1 MKKTKAICSL
11 ALTVVL
17 ITTML
22 LSTNLTVSAEATKKK
37 VDLVFVIDSTGSMRS
52 YIEPVKKNLTSFVNE
67 IESKKIELKMA
78 VVEYRDITEDGDN
91 STIVHDF
98 SGSKWTDD
106 VSAVINV
113 FDNIHVDGGGDEPE
127 TPTDAFQQI
136 LNEWDTEDSEK
147 FVFLLTDADYKE
159 LDSTDSDGDGIPDH
173 YGMELCTQ
181 TMREKDIKTSVV
193 SNNSFEPRYNY
204 LYTMT
209 GGIFIDI
216 NSKDYYKLMQ
226 EFSNYIYETVIDGD
240 GDGIPD
246 EWEIN
251 GVDYNDDGVI
261 DVDLRAMG
269 ADPKVPDIFVEVDY
283 MYKAPDKFL
292 FWDVGEKKC
301 TLSENAYKKVYDSFK
316 SQGIKIHIDAGSD
329 SIMNFETNAKWGGL
343 SRSNSFAYEETFDL
357 GDSFSNW
364 NNLAINNF
372 DKSRWTTFHYCS
384 LVNQY
389 NLDGNKNSSGI
400 AENIGGQFFM
410 VATGHINNGD
420 TGQAGTFMHELGHTL
435 GLSHGG
441 LHFDNGV
448 LTRDHANYKPNHISV
463 MNYTY
468 QFPGIKTVLGDSLS
482 NYQGFALPALN
493 ENLLNESSGID
504 PSNVTYGMGLFINYN
519 KKDVES
525 WDSIDFNKNGK
536 IDTGTVICDVNP
548 ADSYY
553 TNPLLHETL
562 NEWKNLTFNG
572 NLIGGHGEDFN
583 IDAITTLITSHED
596 MDYHELSI
604 EEALQNNVLGREYE
618 CRVSADNVNKLYS
631 GIKDQKLRIPV
642 ENLYNA
648 KTTVK
653 LDISSDVLDEKVS
666 LETEIEAS
674 EKEITQKVVETKVKD
689 NLISGTYD
697 IEYVL
702 TLENGESVHQ
712 SGKIEVSDTEIKTV
726 EVGYSEKLPN
736 IEKITWS
743 SSDEKIL
750 RIDSESYIAESSG
763 TAYIYGTS
771 QNENYAFIVNVND
784 KEQETT
790 EPTTIPTTAVPS
802 TDATSGADSP
812 KGNQNNNNQSSNT
825 SYNNNSEAVQTG
837 DSNIALFA
845 FVAMISCLAVSSVV
859 YFIRK
864 QKK

>member
-11 ALTVVL
+11 ALIVVL

-52 YIEPVKKNLTSFVNE
+52 YIESVKKNLTSFVNE

-78 VVEYRDITEDGDN
+78 VVEYRDITDDGDN

-98 SGSKWTDD
+98 SGSKWTND
-106 VSAVINV
+106 VSAVIHV
-113 FDNIHVDGGGDEPE
+113 FDNIHVDGGGDDPE

-136 LNEWDTEDSEK
+136 FNEWDTEDSEK

-159 LDSTDSDGDGIPDH
+159 LDSTDSDGDGTPDH
-173 YGMELCTQ
+173 YGMELCTRI
-181 TMREKDIKTSVV
+181 MRANNIKASVV
-193 SNNSFEPRYNY
+193 SDNSFEPRYNY

-246 EWEIN
+246 EWEAN
-251 GVDYNDDGVI
+251 GVDYNNDGVI

-269 ADPKVPDIFVEVDY
+269 ADPKVPDVFVEVDY
-283 MYKAPDKFL
+283 MYKAPEKFL

-301 TLSENAYKKVYDSFK
+301 TLSENAYRRVYNAFK
-316 SQGIKIHIDAGSD
+316 SQGINLHIDAGPD
-329 SIMNFETNAKWGGL
+329 SVMNFETNAKWGDL
-343 SRSNSFAYEETFDL
+343 SRSNFLAYEEIFEL
-357 GDSFSNW
+357 GDNLRSW
-364 NNLAINNF
+364 NTLAINNF
-372 DKSRWTTFHYCS
+372 DKSRWTTFHYCA
-384 LVNQY
+384 LVNKY
-389 NLDGNKNSSGI
+389 KGTDGKTNSSGV
-400 AENIGGQFFM
+400 AEYLGSQFFM
-410 VATGHINNGD
+410 VATACIDEGE

-435 GLSHGG
+435 GLDHGG
-441 LHFDNGV
+441 LYKESGRICAD
-448 LTRDHANYKPNHISV
+448 DSNYKPNHISV

-468 QFPGIKTVLGDSLS
+468 QFPGIKTVLGDNIVS
-482 NYQGFALPALN
+482 YQNFNLQSLN
-493 ENLLNESSGID
+493 ETALDESKGID
-504 PSNVTYGMGLFINYN
+504 PSKTTYGMGLYIKYN
-519 KKDVES
+519 KKDIES
-525 WDSIDFNKNGK
+525 WDSVDFNKNGK
-536 IDTGTVICDVNP
+536 IDDGIVVFDVNP
-548 ADSYY
+548 SDSSH
-553 TNPLLHETL
+553 TDPLLKETI
-562 NEWKNLTFNG
+562 NEWENLTFTG
-572 NLIGGHGEDFN
+572 SLIGNFGEDFN
-583 IDAITTLITSHED
+583 IDDITTLITYHDD
-596 MDYHELSI
+596 MDYHELSV
-604 EEALQNNVLGREYE
+604 EEALQNNILGNEYE

-631 GIKDQKLRIPV
+631 GINDQKLRIPI

-674 EKEITQKVVETKVKD
+674 EKEIAQKFVETKVKD

-712 SGKIEVSDTEIKTV
+712 SGRVEVSDTEIKTV
-726 EVGYSEKLPN
+726 EVGYSEKLPQ
-736 IEKITWS
+736 IENITWS
-743 SSDEKIL
+743 SSDDTIL
-750 RIDSESYIAESSG
+750 RIDSERYVAESSG

-790 EPTTIPTTAVPS
+790 EPTTIPPTATPS
-802 TDATSGADSP
+802 ADATSSADSP
-812 KGNQNNNNQSSNT
+812 KGNQNNNEQSSIT
-825 SYNNNSEAVQTG
+825 SYNNNSGAVQTG

-845 FVAMISCLAVSSVV
+845 FIAIISCLAVSFSV

-864 QKK
+864 QK